1 MIVSHA
7 HRFVFFAIPKT
18 ATHTIRQALTPLM
31 EGDDWEQQVLFGEKV
46 APIPEI
52 AEIRHGHISVSQIR
66 PHLTSSQ
73 WQSYFKFAFVRNP
86 FDRYVS
92 TCFFLHRNTPG
103 FAQGAV
109 PFMKQAI
116 LRPGFRQRILVR
128 PQSHLL
134 GDGNDR
140 IGVDYVGRYESL
152 QESFDHIC
160 RQIGAAKI
168 DLGKKNTSK
177 HKNYTEYYD
186 EQLRQRVADFYAPDF
201 ENFDYSLDLAS

>member
-7 HRFVFFAIPKT
+7 HKFIFFAVPKT
-18 ATHTIRQALTPLM
+18 ATHTIRQALTPHM
-31 EGDDWEQQVLFGEKV
+31 RGEDWEQQVLFGQKA
-46 APIPEI
+46 APIPEVAAI
-52 AEIRHGHISVSQIR
+52 KHGHISVLQIR
-66 PHLTSSQ
+66 PHLSEQQ

-103 FAQGAV
+103 FAQGAI

-128 PQSHLL
+128 PQSSFLL
-134 GDGNDR
+134 DKMAR
-140 IGVDYVGRYESL
+140 IGIDYVGRYETL
-152 QESFDHIC
+152 QQSFDHIC
-160 RQIGAAKI
+160 EQIGLPKT

-177 HKNYTEYYD
+177 HKAFTEYYD
-186 EQLRQRVADFYAPDF
+186 EQLGRRVAEFYQSDFDNFGYSPDL
-201 ENFDYSLDLAS
+201 SS